1 MSPALSCIYS
11 KPAPV
16 LSLMFM
22 MTYPQYSVI
31 KMWILILILP
41 FRIQARIFHRIHELQ
56 QLPDTLSDSMR
67 RRAMIELRALRLLEF
82 QKQLRAEIIASSRRS
97 TTLETAL
104 NLKAY
109 KRLKKQSVREARITE
124 KLEKQQKLEQER
136 RKRQKHQVG
145 VIQFTLSG
153 FFLEI
158 FRRGGR

>member
-1 MSPALSCIYS
+1 
-11 KPAPV
+11 
-16 LSLMFM
+16 
-22 MTYPQYSVI
+22 
-31 KMWILILILP
+31 
-41 FRIQARIFHRIHELQ
+41 
-56 QLPDTLSDSMR
+56 
-67 RRAMIELRALRLLEF
+67 MIELRALRLLEF

-145 VIQFTLSG
+145 VIQFTSVSSRKVFKPGGKPRPYHAHSQCIAFILS
-153 FFLEI
+153 
-158 FRRGGR
+158 

>member
-1 MSPALSCIYS
+1 MINFP
-11 KPAPV
+11 
-16 LSLMFM
+16 FF
-22 MTYPQYSVI
+22 
-31 KMWILILILP
+31 

-56 QLPDTLSDSMR
+56 QLPDTLSDGMR

-82 QKQLRAEIIASSRRS
+82 QKQLRAEIIASCRRS

-136 RKRQKHQVG
+136 RKRQKHQVCVFKSTLLHRITVMGLFLNLSALFG
-145 VIQFTLSG
+145 VPKPTWKSVCLLS
-153 FFLEI
+153 ENVSC
-158 FRRGGR
+158 